1 MKYCKRKI
9 ELWQAESKN
18 GEIGNGKRLN
28 IIKKNREKV
37 KDCDRWK
44 GKVGGIIIKVL
55 KTLRKKGTRT
65 SMRNQFDSF
74 DKTKNLQVLNSIR
87 T

>member
-28 IIKKNREKV
+28 IIKKNRGKV
-37 KDCDRWK
+37 KDCDR
-44 GKVGGIIIKVL
+44 
-55 KTLRKKGTRT
+55 
-65 SMRNQFDSF
+65 
-74 DKTKNLQVLNSIR
+74 
-87 T
+87 